1 MSEVDDRHL
10 ALAQK
15 CLAGLSHNRGTRATA
30 HLGLWPVVLLSVEM
44 RFLSLSLSILPLGQ
58 FPSSVRT
65 VVFGC
70 SRNFVSCPRSF
81 FLLRSLAP
89 FLASSSS
96 FPFSRACR
104 PFLSFSSLSF
114 FLSFSLIFTRARPL
128 VPFTSRSSSTTGILG
143 RKIRELH
150 IVRACTH

>member
-15 CLAGLSHNRGTRATA
+15 CLAGLSYNRGTRATA

-81 FLLRSLAP
+81 FLLRSLASSR
-89 FLASSSS
+89 FLFFFS
-96 FPFSRACR
+96 FFARVSPFSVVL
-104 PFLSFSSLSF
+104 FSF
-114 FLSFSLIFTRARPL
+114 FLPFSLIFTRARSCRLRRDQAAPL
-128 VPFTSRSSSTTGILG
+128 VYLDGKYVSCI
-143 RKIRELH
+143 
-150 IVRACTH
+150 